1 MLAISN
7 AFFLQAEI
15 VQRDRWVGY
24 PLEIAFV
31 HFPRFGSLSDES
43 GRMQVALHDWNQTYA
58 AGFIRRSDTFE
69 AVTSKVPGIERRK
82 NPNIIL
88 APRSENGITE
98 LHVMLASLLPD
109 TVLAE
114 AGIERRRANMGLTL
128 FGQHQMPRHYATAV
142 EQAFAKYLWGRIAP
156 GKRSDA
162 KYFSAQS
169 SLRLLAGDS
178 RFWMH
183 RVYRIALERRESYF
197 SPTTHEDKGWKPL
210 DEVRSKFYAEIPE
223 KDKPQFDVR
232 RPLMGG
238 TIWDEKDHNERE
250 AVIDDAISGAGVMES
265 LDPVLNLLR
274 EQRVHEDFSA
284 RASWIKEDF
293 ERSFYS
299 KRAKLKVELV
309 ETIDDA
315 PVWDTAEC
323 DGYGEVLFRD
333 LLAVLNLKERK
344 LLLAVRQGKTPC
356 EIASNDGL
364 LGHASISRRVKA
376 LKLKLGKLL
385 H

>member
-1 MLAISN
+1 MFAISN
-7 AFFLQAEI
+7 AFYLQAEI

-31 HFPRFGSLSDES
+31 PSPGFVPLSDE
-43 GRMQVALHDWNQTYA
+43 RLKMELALHDWNQTYA
-58 AGFIRRSDTFE
+58 AGYIRRSDTFE

-88 APRSENGITE
+88 APRNANGITE

-109 TVLAE
+109 EMLRE
-114 AGIERRRANMGLTL
+114 AGIERGRANMALALT
-128 FGQHQMPRHYATAV
+128 GRHQMPSRYASAV
-142 EQAFAKYLWGRIAP
+142 EQAFAKYIWRKIAP
-156 GKRSDA
+156 GRRSDA
-162 KYFSAQS
+162 AFFSAQS
-169 SLRLLAGDS
+169 PLRLLAGDP
-178 RFWMH
+178 RFWMQ
-183 RVYRIALERRESYF
+183 RIYRIALERRESWF
-197 SPTTHEDKGWKPL
+197 TPTTHEDGWKPL
-210 DEVRSKFYAEIPE
+210 KELRSTFYANIPDA
-223 KDKPQFDVR
+223 DKPMFDVR

-238 TIWDEKDHNERE
+238 TIWDQKDHDERE
-250 AVIDDAISGAGVMES
+250 AVIDDAITGVGVMES

-274 EQRVHEDFSA
+274 SQRVHEDFSS

-315 PVWDTAEC
+315 PVWDTGEC

-333 LLAVLNLKERK
+333 ILAVLNRKETK

-356 EIASNDGL
+356 EIASDEGL
-364 LGHASISRRVKA
+364 RGHAAVSRRVKR
-376 LKLKLGKLL
+376 LKAKLRQLL